1 LWGGN
6 LNLKNR
12 EIVSE
17 CYLSKKIVLQNG
29 EKFTTPENQCPGWS
43 PREQLE
49 PNRKLFID
57 QLPSILHHT
66 ASLRLGFVMQLN
78 W

>member
-1 LWGGN
+1 MLSFQ
-6 LNLKNR
+6 KN
-12 EIVSE
+12 
-17 CYLSKKIVLQNG
+17 CFAKNG
-29 EKFTTPENQCPGWS
+29 KKFTTPENQCSGWS

-57 QLPSILHHT
+57 QLPSILHHK
-66 ASLRLGFVMQLN
+66 ASLRLGFVMQMN